1 MLNGTELP
9 STPKSLSIDF
19 PYYLFGAVS
28 QSYLKCSLLGSSP
41 HFSPNKTQLTTLK
54 LGIFLVNN
62 THTHTHTHI
71 TQLHSSI
78 SEHLVCFQ
86 VLDIV
91 NKTTMNMGYR
101 CLFKLGFLLFLNIFQ
116 EAKARFSDPNFSDLS
131 VLKLF
136 LKAYISLG
144 FGLSGH
150 TQTTCCQCSL
160 AKDY

>member
-1 MLNGTELP
+1 VLP
-9 STPKSLSIDF
+9 PGQQSSFFPK
-19 PYYLFGAVS
+19 
-28 QSYLKCSLLGSSP
+28 
-41 HFSPNKTQLTTLK
+41 KTQLTTLK

-62 THTHTHTHI
+62 THTHTHI

>member
-1 MLNGTELP
+1 MVLNSPLHQNLYLLIFPIISLEQSLRAIWSAP
-9 STPKSLSIDF
+9 SWAAVLIF
-19 PYYLFGAVS
+19 PQKNSTHNS
-28 QSYLKCSLLGSSP
+28 QVG
-41 HFSPNKTQLTTLK
+41 HFFSQQYTH
-54 LGIFLVNN
+54 